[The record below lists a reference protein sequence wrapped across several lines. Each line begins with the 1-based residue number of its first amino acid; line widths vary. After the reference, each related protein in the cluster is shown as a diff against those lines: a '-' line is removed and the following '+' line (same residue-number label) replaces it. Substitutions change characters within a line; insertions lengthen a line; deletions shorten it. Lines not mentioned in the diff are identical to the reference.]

1 MPRSG
6 PFGRVSPGARVTL
19 IGLALVAAGVL
30 GVIAA
35 AGRWIP
41 LRALVATRGLAFA
54 LPYALLLI
62 GLVVFFAGL
71 VVYVLA
77 PTRSREQAAA
87 GYARLSTV
95 LATLAV
101 ATVLANAIALA
112 YLYATGQAGEAGPPS
127 PTVLLAS
134 IVPLEVSLLIA
145 LYVRI
150 VRPGVLTWRDM
161 GLSPNRLWTRVG
173 QGVAGYLLILLGV
186 GAVSYL
192 LQSFGVQQTQAQTY
206 VGVRAAS
213 GLELAALILAGGVLA
228 PIAEESFFR
237 GYVFTAYRGTRGR
250 AVAYLL
256 SAGLFALVH
265 LNLPALPGIFL
276 VGLILAALYDL
287 TKSLVPGIVAHGLN
301 NSFAFVLLYFSSGL
315 IPPR

>member
-6 PFGRVSPGARVTL
+6 PLGHVSAGARVTL
-19 IGLALVAAGVL
+19 IGLALVVVGVL

-35 AGRWIP
+35 AGRWVP
-41 LRALVATRGLAFA
+41 LRALVATRGPVSA

-134 IVPLEVSLLIA
+134 IVPLEVSLLVA

-161 GLSPNRLWTRVG
+161 GLSPDRLWTRVG

-186 GAVSYL
+186 GAVSYM
-192 LQSFGVQQTQAQTY
+192 LQSYGVQQTQAQTY
-206 VGVRAAS
+206 IGVRAAS

-287 TKSLVPGIVAHGLN
+287 TKSLVPGIVTHGLN
-301 NSFAFVLLYFSSGL
+301 NSFAFVILYLTSSL
-315 IPPR
+315 IPPS